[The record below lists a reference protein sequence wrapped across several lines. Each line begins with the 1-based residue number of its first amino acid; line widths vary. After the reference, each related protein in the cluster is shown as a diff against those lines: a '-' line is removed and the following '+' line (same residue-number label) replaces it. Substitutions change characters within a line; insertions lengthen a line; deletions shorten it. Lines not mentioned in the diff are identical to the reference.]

1 MFNYVYVVYN
11 IWMRH
16 NFLQQFIGTKTE
28 EDVSMTNGV
37 KILIGFSVCLLLSSV
52 LEVGF
57 YFLYNRKVYYIN
69 IN

>member
-1 MFNYVYVVYN
+1 
-11 IWMRH
+11 MRH

-57 YFLYNRKVYYIN
+57 YFLYNRKV
-69 IN
+69 